1 MLLVRS
7 ARASGH
13 CQLVTYDWLLGI
25 ISEDSSDIKQL
36 LGKLTA
42 LKISDK
48 PPSKKRK
55 LEADPGDGI
64 SKKLTKTVVDA
75 EVSIPVEVLED
86 GTRIPLNST
95 KLNQAV
101 NGLLSLMSSKVF
113 EQHTRDWIKGL
124 PTGTKTRSPLSP
136 NLSAR
141 KQEYLSAL
149 QKFEASLDHDTTDVL
164 YRGLLS
170 LQLTELTALKKP
182 SEEFK
187 AIAEYHS
194 KSTPLYP
201 NIQIVDIFRI
211 ERHGEKDNFEEW
223 SKKNVDTI
231 GDRRLVWH
239 GSANANFLGIL
250 SQGLR
255 LNNGGVW
262 FAEVAE
268 LSVGFC
274 DAMRAVWL
282 QGVNFQNTPT
292 GCLMLLCELECGKN
306 MLEKLIV
313 LKQHLSVP
321 IHTSI
326 HKKWRDAGCVHPDL
340 KGAKLPDF
348 GRSKLL
354 PGAGYNEYIARCAS
368 QIRQR
373 YLIHF
378 KHS

>member
-7 ARASGH
+7 ARASDH

-113 EQHTRDWIKGL
+113 EKHTQDWIKGL

-136 NLSAR
+136 NPSAR

-170 LQLTELTALKKP
+170 LQLTELTACMP
-182 SEEFK
+182 
-187 AIAEYHS
+187 I
-194 KSTPLYP
+194 
-201 NIQIVDIFRI
+201 IFRTSDLAHWYI
-211 ERHGEKDNFEEW
+211 LTVSNARSEK
-223 SKKNVDTI
+223 
-231 GDRRLVWH
+231 
-239 GSANANFLGIL
+239 
-250 SQGLR
+250 
-255 LNNGGVW
+255 
-262 FAEVAE
+262 AE
-268 LSVGFC
+268 
-274 DAMRAVWL
+274 
-282 QGVNFQNTPT
+282 
-292 GCLMLLCELECGKN
+292 
-306 MLEKLIV
+306 
-313 LKQHLSVP
+313 
-321 IHTSI
+321 
-326 HKKWRDAGCVHPDL
+326 
-340 KGAKLPDF
+340 
-348 GRSKLL
+348 
-354 PGAGYNEYIARCAS
+354 
-368 QIRQR
+368 
-373 YLIHF
+373 
-378 KHS
+378 